1 VIVQSV
7 WQKCFR
13 FLPGKPI
20 VVQPIEAA
28 LTSDAGLLPIRQFDE
43 QRGLTAQ
50 FVAAL
55 DDPRS
60 PRQVGH
66 TFAEMARARIYG
78 ILADYEDQ
86 NDHDGLRSDPVFKL
100 IAGRL
105 PEDNDLASQPTL
117 SRFENS
123 ISVRSLVRL
132 RDVLIDQFVASFPTP
147 PRRLTFDIDTF
158 DDPTHGAQQLTFFH
172 GFYEQYQYLPRAITC
187 AQNDLVVMLT
197 LLYGSAHPAL
207 GAADDLEYLVGR
219 LRQVWPD
226 VQIELRADSG
236 FGVPAMYEVCE
247 RLDVQYTIGLGMN
260 ATLKA
265 RSEPLLAFAVAQYD
279 QTGQMQ
285 RRFCDFWYQAQSWPA
300 QRRVVVKVEVGP
312 QGTNRRAVVT
322 NRPGVLVLPGATYDE
337 YADRG
342 ESENRNK
349 EFKVG
354 LAADRLSDHRFMANL
369 FRLYLHTVA
378 YNLLAHLRRW
388 VADPPTDD
396 PRAEVPREAL
406 LPRPRRHHFNR
417 RRERDP
423 LGEGH
428 ACTWRTRLIKVAARV
443 RQTARRVVV
452 ELSGCW
458 PYLEHYAHVSQRVL
472 ALPVHPDPD

>member
-1 VIVQSV
+1 
-7 WQKCFR
+7 
-13 FLPGKPI
+13 
-20 VVQPIEAA
+20 
-28 LTSDAGLLPIRQFDE
+28 
-43 QRGLTAQ
+43 
-50 FVAAL
+50 
-55 DDPRS
+55 
-60 PRQVGH
+60 
-66 TFAEMARARIYG
+66 M
-78 ILADYEDQ
+78 
-86 NDHDGLRSDPVFKL
+86 
-100 IAGRL
+100 
-105 PEDNDLASQPTL
+105 
-117 SRFENS
+117 
-123 ISVRSLVRL
+123 
-132 RDVLIDQFVASFPTP
+132 
-147 PRRLTFDIDTF
+147 
-158 DDPTHGAQQLTFFH
+158 
-172 GFYEQYQYLPRAITC
+172 
-187 AQNDLVVMLT
+187 
-197 LLYGSAHPAL
+197 
-207 GAADDLEYLVGR
+207 
-219 LRQVWPD
+219 
-226 VQIELRADSG
+226 QIELRADSG

-396 PRAEVPREAL
+396 PRAEVPWEAL

-428 ACTWRTRLIKVAARV
+428 ACTWRTRLIKVAAQFAKLRGAWSSSCPGAGLILSITPMSV
-443 RQTARRVVV
+443 SPCWLCQSTPIPTDASPKLSPRHLSRPTARA
-452 ELSGCW
+452 GGKG
-458 PYLEHYAHVSQRVL
+458 VL
-472 ALPVHPDPD
+472 RSTPTTPTADNQNHSNSPPTRRPMNNPG